1 MYRYFMAGIQVV
13 AKDKDGNIKQNY
25 ASRKFVDGNPDVPK
39 EIPQAEKNK
48 EKQKKK

>member
-39 EIPQAEKNK
+39 AEKNK
-48 EKQKKK
+48 AKQKKK